1 MSHIDLYS
9 ELSLD
14 RSLDSEEIDKR
25 LAQQLAE
32 TPESDNARR
41 DMLATSRA
49 ILGNS
54 QRRAVYDKGLADPN
68 SPEWTVRRLH
78 SLASGK
84 DADSNGSVT
93 SGFTPTQADTGS
105 SSAES
110 TGEGTFARHSALS
123 YESPS
128 KPTTSVNRG
137 AASFGNGSN
146 NSVENSSPAGF
157 QSNGFGSPQ
166 PNNGNDVFGQSS
178 SSSSVNIDLAKFAV
192 SPERKRR
199 ESLIWT
205 IGLGIIAIVWLYLGI
220 RLLGVAFTSGSSSSG
235 DDSWMSDLVDSAN
248 KADASLGVLLNIVF
262 TLLHT
267 VAMLVFLQL
276 FWNIRVL
283 LWKKVHKDG
292 AQSTGE

>member
-14 RSLDSEEIDKR
+14 RSMDSDEIDRR

-41 DMLATSRA
+41 DMLATSRV

-54 QRRAVYDKGLADPN
+54 QRRATYDSGLADPN

-78 SLASGK
+78 SLASGQ
-84 DADSNGSVT
+84 DVDSNGSVT
-93 SGFTPTQADTGS
+93 SGFTSTQADTGN

-110 TGEGTFARHSALS
+110 TGEGNFARHSVQP
-123 YESPS
+123 YESSSVSPS
-128 KPTTSVNRG
+128 SFNRNG
-137 AASFGNGSN
+137 GGFGNGGN
-146 NSVENSSPAGF
+146 NSGANNSPTGF
-157 QSNGFGSPQ
+157 QANGFGSSQ
-166 PNNGNDVFGQSS
+166 PHSGNNAFGQSS
-178 SSSSVNIDLAKFAV
+178 SSSSVNIDLPKFAV

-199 ESLIWT
+199 ESLMWT

-220 RLLGVAFTSGSSSSG
+220 RLVAFTSGSSSSG

-248 KADASLGVLLNIVF
+248 TADALLGVLLIIVF

-283 LWKKVHKDG
+283 LWKIVHKDG
-292 AQSTGE
+292 AQSTGK

>member
-178 SSSSVNIDLAKFAV
+178 SSSSVNIDLA
-192 SPERKRR
+192 
-199 ESLIWT
+199 
-205 IGLGIIAIVWLYLGI
+205 
-220 RLLGVAFTSGSSSSG
+220 
-235 DDSWMSDLVDSAN
+235 
-248 KADASLGVLLNIVF
+248 
-262 TLLHT
+262 
-267 VAMLVFLQL
+267 
-276 FWNIRVL
+276 
-283 LWKKVHKDG
+283 
-292 AQSTGE
+292 